1 MVVFLSFSLTGWVGA
16 PLVQMPQL
24 SLSVGTWIESQC
36 RTPSLTVY
44 LSSRSSNQGSFLLIF
59 THAALSSSHKY
70 RLSNISP
77 AYSLAWTWCLWW
89 ALRGN
94 LCPSAAPQHCFCST
108 FIMRICVC
116 VCVWL
121 SLAASSLMYF
131 FRSPPGVRC
140 HTRPARRW
148 RSDGASCWIASPD
161 CQSLRVSATFHLPPP
176 PFHSRALDQPSPP
189 VTFNISLCR
198 SDQCSTCW
206 MTEPHKHNTY

>member
-77 AYSLAWTWCLWW
+77 ACSLAWTWCLWW

-116 VCVWL
+116 VCVTVPGSQL
-121 SLAASSLMYF
+121 SNVFLSVSSRCALSYQACQTLT
-131 FRSPPGVRC
+131 FRRC
-140 HTRPARRW
+140 LLLDSIAR
-148 RSDGASCWIASPD
+148 
-161 CQSLRVSATFHLPPP
+161 LPEPEGKRH
-176 PFHSRALDQPSPP
+176 FPSPS
-189 VTFNISLCR
+189 TSISQSR
-198 SDQCSTCW
+198 SRSAVSSCHLQHQPLPLGSMLDILDDWATQT
-206 MTEPHKHNTY
+206 